1 MNRQGIH
8 TDQFAK
14 RAQQNGE
21 PRRPAYGDENE
32 ENEER
37 QQTRDDTPLSNIDL
51 QHCVVHNVEHA
62 LGLNHHGHHDSHHD
76 HHGHH

>member
-51 QHCVVHNVEHA
+51 QHCLVHNAAV
-62 LGLNHHGHHDSHHD
+62 LVFRICRKYTTKVQWLD
-76 HHGHH
+76 